1 MGWSERAASTSCT
14 ISTALLVLKNAHVR
28 YCRFTASR
36 PERNGSEGRL
46 RGRCGGDPH
55 RDRPR
60 RFRRREGRRPLRYG
74 YFQPDHNTLISLTML
89 APSTPSALATT
100 MPPKTLAIEA
110 ITDALPLRSRWAR
123 VIPRRAAR
131 GMNLSEMVRVAE
143 HEVRA
148 APIKAVFSRETACF
162 GHRKPFVSPA
172 RHAEGGTRT
181 HTRFP
186 HRILSASVRLGP
198 SLPDT
203 SPAPTL
209 ARPAGVPIATPAR
222 PMGHADVVGG
232 PPAAPVA
239 AGEAASSGRTAALRS
254 TQDARAV
261 LASTI
266 DPSASAGGRSVACR
280 TKRRGVGSAQAC
292 DARDGSTP
300 SRSCVRPP
308 SSAPSAADGHDRAVG
323 LSTRSQSA
331 LWCRRAPAR
340 VPTPGVARSPS

>member
-1 MGWSERAASTSCT
+1 MCAIAGLRHRALSETAPKGASGDDVGAIRTETGRDDSAGGRVGDRSDT
-14 ISTALLVLKNAHVR
+14 AIS
-28 YCRFTASR
+28 
-36 PERNGSEGRL
+36 
-46 RGRCGGDPH
+46 
-55 RDRPR
+55 
-60 RFRRREGRRPLRYG
+60 
-74 YFQPDHNTLISLTML
+74 QPDHNTLISLTML

-222 PMGHADVVGG
+222 PMGHADGVGG

-239 AGEAASSGRTAALRS
+239 AGEAASSGRTAATGLFRRARS
-254 TQDARAV
+254 
-261 LASTI
+261 
-266 DPSASAGGRSVACR
+266 
-280 TKRRGVGSAQAC
+280 
-292 DARDGSTP
+292 
-300 SRSCVRPP
+300 SCV
-308 SSAPSAADGHDRAVG
+308 HDR
-323 LSTRSQSA
+323 S
-331 LWCRRAPAR
+331 
-340 VPTPGVARSPS
+340 